1 MTHCRTVQ
9 TERVM
14 ATVRGTG
21 PGTVVSMMATYTDAG
36 SAVEIPIYEFPEA
49 VARSLL
55 TASALNDEA
64 LRVTT

>member
-1 MTHCRTVQ
+1 
-9 TERVM
+9 M

-36 SAVEIPIYEFPEA
+36 SAVRIPIHEFPEA

-55 TASALNDEA
+55 TASARNDEA